1 MINKLKKDIYKNRL
15 TIYLIVAYLVFMQT
29 MFSTF
34 CPIKAIFNVNCP
46 GCGLTHATIYMF
58 QGQFK
63 SAFKENYTVF
73 LWWGFFILFFIDRY
87 LHKFKFNIFPSVL
100 IFVSVITLARFV
112 LIYLFKIN

>member
-1 MINKLKKDIYKNRL
+1 MINKLKKDIYNNRL
-15 TIYLIVAYLVFMQT
+15 AICLIIAYLVLMQA
-29 MFSTF
+29 MFSTL

-58 QGQFK
+58 QGQFEN
-63 SAFKENYTVF
+63 AFKENYTVF